1 MATKA
6 KGEPFSVRFSAAT
19 DRAIAAEAK
28 RIRRFPGIAF
38 RGEDSRRR
46 PWVIG
51 TGLDVWEIVEM
62 LQDYGSAAAL
72 IKGHEFIDE
81 RQARLAQAYYD
92 AYPAEIDEAIAENRR
107 PIEER
112 LELYPW
118 IELEAF
124 LERAAVL
131 GDRFVDLRGVGEA
144 IAENRRP
151 IEERL
156 ELYPWIVRR
165 FSAIA

>member
-28 RIRRFPGIAF
+28 RLNRSKSSIVEALAEEAMRIRRFPGIAF

-118 IELEAF
+118 IVHVPPA
-124 LERAAVL
+124 
-131 GDRFVDLRGVGEA
+131 
-144 IAENRRP
+144 
-151 IEERL
+151 
-156 ELYPWIVRR
+156 
-165 FSAIA
+165 

>member
-6 KGEPFSVRFSAAT
+6 KGEPFSVRFSATT

-28 RIRRFPGIAF
+28 RLNRSKSSIVEALAEEAMRIRRFPGIGF

-51 TGLDVWEIVEM
+51 TGLDIWEIVEL
-62 LQDYGSAAAL
+62 LQDYGSADAL

-81 RQARLAQAYYD
+81 RQARLAQAYYG

-118 IELEAF
+118 IVHVPPA
-124 LERAAVL
+124 
-131 GDRFVDLRGVGEA
+131 
-144 IAENRRP
+144 
-151 IEERL
+151 
-156 ELYPWIVRR
+156 
-165 FSAIA
+165 